1 MELWFIL
8 AIVVAFFWG
17 SAGIFAKLSTPALGV
32 ARVALLI
39 ASVEGV
45 MYTIGFLVW
54 RQDVSISLADS
65 ILAASSCIIGI
76 SGYLCFFES
85 IMEGQIAIAGTI
97 SAAYPALTVIGAIVV
112 LSESLTAAQSLG
124 VIAVIGGVIALSY
137 EPKPGTKHALNK
149 RSLMFALMAFSLWGL
164 WSLTSK
170 MAIDRI
176 HAGNIFAF
184 YVLSSLTAPILY
196 GWFRRV
202 HPSGPKSSRPG
213 LNAWVLG
220 AIGLALNVTG
230 AFAYSFALGQGN
242 ASLVVPI
249 SSAYPLITVVLA
261 VAFLRE
267 RLSRIHL
274 PALAVVLA
282 GLILLAVTV

>member
-54 RQDVSISLADS
+54 RQEVSISLADG

-76 SGYLCFFES
+76 TGYLCFFES
-85 IMEGQIAIAGTI
+85 IMEGQVAIAGTI

-202 HPSGPKSSRPG
+202 HPSGPQNSRPG

-220 AIGLALNVTG
+220 ATGLALNVAG

-267 RLSRIHL
+267 RLSRIHM

-282 GLILLAVTV
+282 GLILLAATV

>member
-54 RQDVSISLADS
+54 RQDVSISLTDG

-97 SAAYPALTVIGAIVV
+97 SAAYPALTVIGAILV

-137 EPKPGTKHALNK
+137 EPEPGTKHALNK

-184 YVLSSLTAPILY
+184 YILSSLTAPILY
-196 GWFRRV
+196 GWLRGV
-202 HPSGPKSSRPG
+202 HPSGPRSDSPS
-213 LNAWVLG
+213 LNMWVLG
-220 AIGLALNVTG
+220 AIGLGLNVAG

-261 VAFLRE
+261 VVLLRE

-274 PALAVVLA
+274 PALTVVLA